1 MENNNRKESWDKEM
15 SIAQIFGQMFTG
27 SVVAGVLVGVPVVF
41 IVGLSWLG
49 EYLPEESKLADDFK
63 LQSEALTDFSQKH
76 FNVALLGFKMAVQDS
91 LTVFNTF
98 SMAFAVS
105 FPDSINTFFTNLS

>member
-1 MENNNRKESWDKEM
+1 MGIIGHSFTAMLLWIKVNFMENNNRKESWDKEM

-49 EYLPEESKLADDFK
+49 EYLPEESKLADDP
-63 LQSEALTDFSQKH
+63 T
-76 FNVALLGFKMAVQDS
+76 
-91 LTVFNTF
+91 
-98 SMAFAVS
+98 
-105 FPDSINTFFTNLS
+105 PDSFISSEN